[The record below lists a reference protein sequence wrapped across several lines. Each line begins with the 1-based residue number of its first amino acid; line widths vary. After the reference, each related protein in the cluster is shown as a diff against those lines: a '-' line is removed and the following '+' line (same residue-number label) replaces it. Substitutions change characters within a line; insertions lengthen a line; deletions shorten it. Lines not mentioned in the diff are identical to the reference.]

1 MRWSK
6 TDLSKETKNNLKK
19 RCCTNFRSSHLAV
32 FCKKGVLKNFA
43 TCFISYHQN
52 RHSVAGNNLSK
63 PVRIIISEFLFL
75 TLLLFFC
82 RSSNKNMLELFLLI
96 ISKECTPTRSTNLLS
111 RNHPTMFLIKKRCP
125 ILIANFM
132 IRSTESAVRRSSSKQ
147 VFLKILQYS
156 QESTCVGVSF

>member
-19 RCCTNFRSSHLAV
+19 RYCTNFRSSRLAV

-43 TCFISYHQN
+43 TCFIAYHEN
-52 RHSVAGNNLSK
+52 RHSVADSNLSK
-63 PVRIIISEFLFL
+63 PVRISISEFLFL
-75 TLLLFFC
+75 ALLLFFC
-82 RSSNKNMLELFLLI
+82 RSSNKNMLEWFLPI
-96 ISKECTPTRSTNLLS
+96 ICKEYTPTRSTNLLS

-132 IRSTESAVRRSSSKQ
+132 IRSTESTVPRCSSK
-147 VFLKILQYS
+147 
-156 QESTCVGVSF
+156 